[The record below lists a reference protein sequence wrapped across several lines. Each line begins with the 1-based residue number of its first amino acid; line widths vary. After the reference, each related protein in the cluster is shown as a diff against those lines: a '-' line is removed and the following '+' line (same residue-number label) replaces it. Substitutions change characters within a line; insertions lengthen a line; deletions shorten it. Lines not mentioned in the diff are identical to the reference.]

1 VHPDAPG
8 VNVFI
13 GGKPLPV
20 MKNSVERHRIVARCV
35 IRPAVQAVRR
45 DCTGTEK
52 RRDTAA
58 IHGNVMGNTL
68 STRAGGDLSRLTWQA
83 EKTIVIERNVH
94 QLARGHVG
102 ARMND
107 GTLAKLSLNAAPGV
121 AAETASRSS
130 MANR

>member
-1 VHPDAPG
+1 
-8 VNVFI
+8 
-13 GGKPLPV
+13 
-20 MKNSVERHRIVARCV
+20 
-35 IRPAVQAVRR
+35 
-45 DCTGTEK
+45 
-52 RRDTAA
+52 
-58 IHGNVMGNTL
+58 MGNTL